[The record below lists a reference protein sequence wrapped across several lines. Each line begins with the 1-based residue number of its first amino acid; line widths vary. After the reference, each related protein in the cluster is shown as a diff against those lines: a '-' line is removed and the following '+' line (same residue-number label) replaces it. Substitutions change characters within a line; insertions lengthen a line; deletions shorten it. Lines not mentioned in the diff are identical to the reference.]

1 MSLKAENRLH
11 FGVPIFEA
19 GLPNFAEN
27 REAIKQALLTMRAN
41 DEEGI
46 TRSNQRGW
54 HSHDELHQTKEP
66 ILQWLTEQIYQVGA
80 QLIRHAEKLPAD
92 APIFLSSLWG
102 NINDFGAWNAP
113 HAHLPCEW
121 SGVIYIDVNENPT
134 ERNGGICP
142 GDIMFFDP
150 VPVGAPYRP
159 AATVNYT
166 PKNGTMFM
174 FPGYLLHMVAPHY
187 DEDPRISMAFN
198 FRLGDVINKVAR

>member
-1 MSLKAENRLH
+1 MAIKAENRLH

-19 GLPNFAEN
+19 SIANFAEN
-27 REAIKQALLTMRAN
+27 REAIKQALIAMRAQ
-41 DEEGI
+41 DTTGI

-54 HSHDELHQTKEP
+54 HSKDDLHQSADP
-66 ILQWLTEQIYQVGA
+66 IFQWLTQQIYQVGS
-80 QLIRHAEKLPAD
+80 QLIRHAEKLAPE

-121 SGVIYIDVNENPT
+121 SGVIYIDVNEAPS
-134 ERNGGICP
+134 ERNAGIAP

-150 VPVGAPYRP
+150 IPVGSPYRP

-166 PKNGTMFM
+166 PKNGTLFL

-187 DEDPRISMAFN
+187 EETPRISMAFN
-198 FRLGDVINKVAR
+198 FRLGDVIERIAR